1 MTWEFLDAILVC
13 GRTRHTD
20 PDLVPDILNYYTSL
34 YVPEKSVKK
43 ETWLSKLWKKLNFFF
58 KFEFLKEINRIHN
71 NNKQR
76 MIKYGNK

>member
-43 ETWLSKLWKKLNFFF
+43 AAPHISGSVVFAARHE
-58 KFEFLKEINRIHN
+58 
-71 NNKQR
+71 
-76 MIKYGNK
+76 GGAA